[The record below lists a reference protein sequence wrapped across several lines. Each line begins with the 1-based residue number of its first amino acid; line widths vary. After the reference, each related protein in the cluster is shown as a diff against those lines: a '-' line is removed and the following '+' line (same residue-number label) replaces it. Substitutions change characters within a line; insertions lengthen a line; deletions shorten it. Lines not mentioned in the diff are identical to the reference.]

1 MPVDMYTWTF
11 YGLHKRHLFQIE
23 IPIWFPTVYPQPLS
37 IILGAKSSPVHW
49 QPRLES
55 QPVGSAS
62 LVPSD
67 PFHSSSFL
75 GIVFCVSDP
84 TSPCRWP
91 SRSHCLLGFL
101 ACCSQHPLLS
111 APVPLP
117 ILGSSLSDS
126 LSALSCGGLH
136 REFREQTLEF
146 ASREDA
152 EFWKSFFTFLAFARH
167 ADYGYWSLT
176 S

>member
-1 MPVDMYTWTF
+1 MLVT
-11 YGLHKRHLFQIE
+11 L
-23 IPIWFPTVYPQPLS
+23 
-37 IILGAKSSPVHW
+37 
-49 QPRLES
+49 RL
-55 QPVGSAS
+55 PVGGLRGLTAS
-62 LVPSD
+62 LASLPV
-67 PFHSSSFL
+67 
-75 GIVFCVSDP
+75 V
-84 TSPCRWP
+84 
-91 SRSHCLLGFL
+91 
-101 ACCSQHPLLS
+101 QHPLLS

-136 REFREQTLEF
+136 GEFREQTLEF

>member
-1 MPVDMYTWTF
+1 MCSLSRRASWASSQDRRVPVDMYTWTF

-23 IPIWFPTVYPQPLS
+23 MPIWFPTVYPQPLS

-101 ACCSQHPLLS
+101 ACCSAS
-111 APVPLP
+111 
-117 ILGSSLSDS
+117 SSLCSS
-126 LSALSCGGLH
+126 TLTHSGLLPV
-136 REFREQTLEF
+136 R
-146 ASREDA
+146 
-152 EFWKSFFTFLAFARH
+152 
-167 ADYGYWSLT
+167 
-176 S
+176 